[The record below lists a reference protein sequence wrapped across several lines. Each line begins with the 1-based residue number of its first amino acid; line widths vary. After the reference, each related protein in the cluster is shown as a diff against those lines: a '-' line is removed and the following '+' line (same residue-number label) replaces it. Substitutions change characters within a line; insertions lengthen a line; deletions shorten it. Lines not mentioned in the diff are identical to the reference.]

1 MTLKT
6 LLLMMMVMLMMVRKM
21 MTMMAILMMKE
32 ITDHILAALV
42 DVLFFL
48 SLCGVW
54 KLSRPYVE
62 HYRKTHGRISGF
74 EIHMNSLCSEPY
86 KAFRRVGG
94 THYGLRLLVDACRD
108 KVENSE
114 WHECPPVPP

>member
-62 HYRKTHGRISGF
+62 HYRK
-74 EIHMNSLCSEPY
+74 SLCSEPY

-114 WHECPPVPP
+114 WHECPLVPP